1 LPGSRERQRVVIRP
15 LAGARGYRKVRSS
28 KDVGIGRLI
37 LDRGGGAAEIPKDL
51 GDVTVERSGD
61 IEREV
66 KLALAESDEGVI
78 FLSVAAQRPET
89 WILASHASCSCRLWR
104 ARHAVDRA

>member
-1 LPGSRERQRVVIRP
+1 MIRP

-37 LDRGGGAAEIPKDL
+37 VERGGGAAERPNDA
-51 GDVTVERSGD
+51 GDVTVERGRD

-78 FLSVAAQRPET
+78 FLCVAAQRPET
-89 WILASHASCSCRLWR
+89 WVLASHASRSRRLWR